1 MTLLTIGLRM
11 QRVDASRALILGALM
26 ALINCGVA
34 EAEIAAPVSATVC
47 QGCHGARGEGNAPAH
62 IPRLAG
68 QSAEY
73 LSKQLKDYASGQ
85 RANPIMQ
92 NFAKPLTDAEVEAL
106 ATYFAAASAPR
117 VVTPSTASRSQLAL
131 GGRLARQGSEVK
143 RVQACDSCHGPDG
156 VGVLHAAPYLAGQ
169 SSEYLASALTSFQQG
184 TRKNDPGQLMTSVA
198 KQLEASD
205 IAAAAAYFSSLPS
218 TSL

>member
-1 MTLLTIGLRM
+1 MNRLAIGLHM
-11 QRVDASRALILGALM
+11 QRVDARRAVILGALI
-26 ALINCGVA
+26 ALLNGGIA
-34 EAEIAAPVSATVC
+34 EAEIAVPASAAVC

-62 IPRLAG
+62 IPRLSG

-73 LSKQLKDYASGQ
+73 LSKQLKDYASGA

-92 NFAKPLTDAEVEAL
+92 NFAKPLTEAEVGAL
-106 ATYFAAASAPR
+106 ATYFAATSAPP
-117 VVTPSTASRSQLAL
+117 VVTPSTASRAQLAL

-169 SSEYLASALTSFQQG
+169 STEYLASALTSFQQG

-198 KQLEASD
+198 KRLEASD
-205 IAAAAAYFSSLPS
+205 IVAVAAYFSSLPN

>member
-1 MTLLTIGLRM
+1 MTRLATGLRM
-11 QRVDASRALILGALM
+11 QGVDASRASILAALV
-26 ALINCGVA
+26 ALVYCGIA
-34 EAEIAAPVSATVC
+34 EAEIAAPASAAVC
-47 QGCHGARGEGNAPAH
+47 QSCHGARGEGNAPAH

-73 LSKQLKDYASGQ
+73 LSKQLRDYANGE

-92 NFAKPLTDAEVEAL
+92 NFAKPLTDTEVAAL
-106 ATYFAAASAPR
+106 ATYFSATSAPR
-117 VVTPSTASRSQLAL
+117 LVTPSTASRSQLAL

-169 SSEYLASALTSFQQG
+169 SAEYLASALTSFQQG

-205 IAAAAAYFSSLPS
+205 IAAAAAYFSSRPS
-218 TSL
+218 TSP